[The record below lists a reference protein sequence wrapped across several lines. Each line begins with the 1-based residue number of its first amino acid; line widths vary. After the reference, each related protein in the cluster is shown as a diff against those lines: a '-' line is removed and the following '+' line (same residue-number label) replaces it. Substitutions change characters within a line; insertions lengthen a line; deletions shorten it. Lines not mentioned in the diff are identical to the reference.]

1 MKNPSSGYVNYNNK
15 GWLHNTFSWWGTALP
30 RCYLRIVIATVYCA
44 ACEFLIWAEPWD
56 WIIDIRAPI
65 ENGLDTFGHAVLGSL
80 IGFLL
85 VVRMNGSL
93 ARYWEGRSHW
103 GAIVNCS
110 RNLARL
116 ASAYTDSARELAG
129 MLAAYAICL
138 RQSLRGSRDLSEADR
153 FLSKELEAIAE
164 RFGNQPTAIAAG
176 MSRWVAQRCRDGQLN
191 PQLTRHAELLVAEIV
206 NAQGGCEKIQKTPL
220 PFAYVS
226 LTKLLI
232 TVYLATLPLVLC
244 VRFGWWSPLMM
255 AVLSL
260 GMFGMEEASVEIE
273 DPFGEQPNC
282 IDLEVLGITI
292 IRDTGQLSALGEVY
306 SKVQADECS

>member
-1 MKNPSSGYVNYNNK
+1 MGYVNYSNK

-30 RCYLRIVIATVYCA
+30 RCFLRIVIATTFCA
-44 ACEFLIWAEPWD
+44 FCELVVWAEFWE
-56 WIIDIRAPI
+56 WTTGLRMQIIGAK
-65 ENGLDTFGHAVLGSL
+65 LDPFGHTVLGSL

-103 GAIVNCS
+103 GVIVNCS
-110 RNLARL
+110 RNLARI
-116 ASAYTDSARELAG
+116 ANAYTNSSRELAG
-129 MLAAYAICL
+129 LLASYAISL
-138 RQSLRGSRDLSEADR
+138 RQSLRGLRDLSEAER
-153 FLSKELEAIAE
+153 FLPESLRQVAD
-164 RFGNQPTAIAAG
+164 RFGNQPTAIAAA
-176 MSRWVAQRCRDGQLN
+176 MSHWIARQAREGQLN
-191 PQLTRHAELLVAEIV
+191 SALTRHAEALVAEIV
-206 NAQGGCEKIQKTPL
+206 SAQGGCEKIQKTPL

-244 VRFGWWSPLMM
+244 TRFGWWSPLIM

-292 IRDTGQLSALGEVY
+292 MRDTGQLSGFGEMLEAE
-306 SKVQADECS
+306 QAPIRT